1 MKEKERDK
9 FEAKSACVA
18 RAEGTA
24 EELQGMRLEKE
35 P

>member
-1 MKEKERDK
+1 
-9 FEAKSACVA
+9 VA

-35 P
+35 PWARG